1 MNVQFLHADPAAL
14 QQCRKDLEEA
24 GITSKIFSSAVASVF
39 ALAFRG
45 PAVAAVVCSYPM
57 AGMRCEDF
65 LQLCNNVAPGVPVIL
80 WTEDGQSESAKQ
92 GDLSGVSA
100 VLQGPLTPENLISVL
115 MRVMTMRPVHR
126 LDSLHM
132 I

>member
-1 MNVQFLHADPAAL
+1 MNVQFLHTDPAAL
-14 QQCRKDLEEA
+14 QQCRRDLEKA
-24 GITSKIFSSAVASVF
+24 GITSKVFSSVVASVF

-45 PAVAAVVCSYPM
+45 PAVAAVISSHPIS
-57 AGMRCEDF
+57 GMRCEDF

-80 WTEDGQSESAKQ
+80 WIETDKTEPARLAE
-92 GDLSGVSA
+92 LSGVYA
-100 VLQGPLTPENLISVL
+100 VLQGPPTPENLIPVL